1 MPVSFSIFL
10 RIFRR
15 LVENLSLLPFGQAP
29 GDGGNPLNYMARSSD
44 YSWVRR
50 RYEGVAGHLEY
61 SSSGKSSSTTGP
73 FHESLV
79 QGFEVGGQGS
89 S

>member
-1 MPVSFSIFL
+1 VSFLISL
-10 RIFRR
+10 KIFRR
-15 LVENLSLLPFGQAP
+15 LAENLSILPFGEAP
-29 GDGGNPLNYMARSSD
+29 GDGGNPLNDMARSSD
-44 YSWVRR
+44 YSWARR

-61 SSSGKSSSTTGP
+61 SARGKSSSTTGP
-73 FHESLV
+73 FHESVV